1 MSDIKVKRAP
11 RESVQS
17 EGLEA
22 AAAEPVPSP
31 PPASPPKPAPAP
43 AMVAAPPRAAGADNV
58 FAYGQEAWA
67 ALAEAPSAAARSC
80 EALLGELN
88 TLTRSEFAAAA
99 DSATAML
106 GVKTLAEAVEIN
118 LGYARRSFD
127 ALIGSSA
134 KLSEIGVKAAAD
146 TSRPILTR
154 LGNGLKLTH
163 FG

>member
-1 MSDIKVKRAP
+1 MSDIKMKRAP

-17 EGLEA
+17 EDIEA

-31 PPASPPKPAPAP
+31 PPASPPQPALAP
-43 AMVAAPPRAAGADNV
+43 AMVAAPHRTTGADNV

-67 ALAEAPSAAARSC
+67 ALAEAQ
-80 EALLGELN
+80 
-88 TLTRSEFAAAA
+88 AAAA
-99 DSATAML
+99 
-106 GVKTLAEAVEIN
+106 
-118 LGYARRSFD
+118 RSFD

-146 TSRPILTR
+146 TSRQILTR
-154 LGNGLKLTH
+154 LGSGLKPTH